1 MYTVQHLLDKKGSSV
16 ATVDADATVLDA
28 AAIMNG
34 RRIRALVVTRHDKVI
49 GIFTERDILN
59 RVVAAQSSPAK
70 TLVKDV
76 MTTPVACCHRN
87 TREAECRAV
96 MRKKRIRHLTV
107 VEEDRLVGIISIGD
121 IIEDESA
128 EKDDTIHYLHE
139 YLYGDYR

>member
-1 MYTVQHLLDKKGSSV
+1 MYTVQHVLDKKGDSV
-16 ATVDADATVLDA
+16 ATIDADATALDA
-28 AAIMNG
+28 AAVMNERHIG
-34 RRIRALVVTRHDKVI
+34 ALVVTRHDKVI

-59 RVVAAQSSPAK
+59 RVVAAQSPPAE

-76 MTTPVACCHRN
+76 MTTPVACCRRN
-87 TREAECRAV
+87 TTEAECRAV

-139 YLYGDYR
+139 YLYGSYR